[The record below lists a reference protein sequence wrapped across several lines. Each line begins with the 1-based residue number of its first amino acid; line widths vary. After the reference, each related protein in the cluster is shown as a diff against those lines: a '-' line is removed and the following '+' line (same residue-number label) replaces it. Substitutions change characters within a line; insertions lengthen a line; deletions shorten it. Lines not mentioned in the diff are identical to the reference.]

1 MPVGSF
7 SVKLKTTA
15 STAQKS
21 VRVKAPVPAICRE
34 LHITLVGRNMSIIL
48 DYLCGLYQNA
58 STALQEEGLAF
69 FTTELETISAVVSR
83 KNALDMLFWEGGTF
97 WKCQEQNVNEKD
109 YTFCITPAGRQ
120 DQMLRLCFHCSCPCG
135 HSGPQEKRDLLWLL
149 ADGALYDE
157 RVSNDS
163 YLNFAA
169 AQIAAGHVDCV
180 ILSQVEHIAHVSG
193 NTAGKYS
200 LTDQK
205 KLFERAQDV
214 FGEACSDN
222 LLYPVQ
228 MYGGLEYQRMDDD
241 GVPVLCVGR
250 SNHFRSYEP
259 RRCHFPLFH
268 CLLRIINQPSE
279 LNLVEYELMQ
289 GIHAYFGKNMEL
301 SNDNTENCGGEV
313 R

>member
-15 STAQKS
+15 STAQKP
-21 VRVKAPVPAICRE
+21 VRVKAAVPAICRE

-69 FTTELETISAVVSR
+69 FTTEFETISAVVSR
-83 KNALDMLFWEGGTF
+83 KNALDMHFWEGGTF
-97 WKCQEQNVNEKD
+97 WNCQEQNVTEKD
-109 YTFCITPAGRQ
+109 YTFCITPAGKQ
-120 DQMLRLCFHCSCPCG
+120 DQMLRLCFHCSCACA
-135 HSGPQEKRDLLWLL
+135 HSAPKEKSDLLWLL

-157 RVSNDS
+157 RVSNDP
-163 YLNFAA
+163 YLDFAA

-193 NTAGKYS
+193 KDVGQYS
-200 LTDQK
+200 LMDQN
-205 KLFERAQDV
+205 KLFERAQAV
-214 FGEACSDN
+214 FTEGCSDG

-241 GVPVLCVGR
+241 GVPVLGVGS

-268 CLLRIINQPSE
+268 CLLRIINQPPE
-279 LNLVEYELMQ
+279 QNRVEYELIQ
-289 GIHAYFGKNMEL
+289 GIQAYFGKNMEF
-301 SNDNTENCGGEV
+301 SNDYTENCGGEV